1 MKLLLCLAMSLGLS
15 AILYFYMKQKISNI
29 EHRLNTLSDVL
40 QTLTN
45 EFCTREVKTI
55 SNIPLDNSLLYSIP
69 KINTIDSYDE
79 EAEPPSDTD
88 DSESESDNDSLPE
101 LDESESGSDTELG
114 ENVSVELEVKLDAQ
128 EKKIEFIEL
137 NEPEE
142 IIVVHKEKSLEIELT
157 EPSEVP
163 LIKVSDDDVLGTKQ
177 VQVSVDYSQLSLK
190 ELKQKV
196 NDLGGP
202 PLKTKQALLNFL
214 KNKV

>member
-45 EFCTREVKTI
+45 EFCNKEVKTI
-55 SNIPLDNSLLYSIP
+55 SNIPLDKSSLYSLP
-69 KINTIDSYDE
+69 KYNDIE
-79 EAEPPSDTD
+79 PSDNEREESD

-101 LDESESGSDTELG
+101 LDAESESGSDTE
-114 ENVSVELEVKLDAQ
+114 VDEVVQPKEEIK
-128 EKKIEFIEL
+128 EKIIEL
-137 NEPEE
+137 MEVIEPEE
-142 IIVVHKEKSLEIELT
+142 IIVVHKESKSLEIDLNE
-157 EPSEVP
+157 SEVTP
-163 LIKVSDDDVLGTKQ
+163 NLIKVSDDDVLGTKQ
-177 VQVSVDYSQLSLK
+177 VHVSVDDYSKLSLK
-190 ELKQKV
+190 DLKQKV